1 MLSLFITVIIII
13 ITIIFTYHFCGFI
26 MSSLL
31 GADGLSYP
39 AVLPPFSSIV
49 VEALSSDKI
58 HSDANWRQ
66 FVLESAFFY
75 IGILPTAEGLARVS
89 YANIGRTMYEKFP
102 KISAKGQTPWVRT
115 DVLYFEWI
123 YNITFLCC
131 YFFT

>member
-66 FVLESAFFY
+66 FVLESAFF
-75 IGILPTAEGLARVS
+75 ILALCPQLKVRQGSLMQTLGGPCMRSFQKSLQRARHP
-89 YANIGRTMYEKFP
+89 G
-102 KISAKGQTPWVRT
+102 
-115 DVLYFEWI
+115 
-123 YNITFLCC
+123 
-131 YFFT
+131 